1 MKKLSG
7 LSTDYEG
14 RCGNCHKFFGEGDL
28 YCRYCGTKAG
38 EGRYEPYDDI
48 MQCVYGPPPTERL
61 HTCNECGYSW
71 KSWAMIDNERYCPKC
86 GGAVTAA
93 ETGDPL
99 FKEETGGTDMSVK
112 VYIDGQEGTTGLKI
126 LERFEGRNDIE
137 IIKISEE
144 LRKDPAERARLIN
157 SADYVFLCLPDDA
170 SREAVS
176 FIDKDND
183 HVRIIDASTAHRTN
197 PDWAYGFPELSPA
210 HRAKIESSNRVAVP
224 GCYASG
230 FNSIVYPLVAN
241 GIIPA
246 DYPVFAYATSG
257 YSGAGKKAIAV
268 YEGDDKPFEFNS
280 PRQYALSQ
288 AHKHLPEMQK
298 ISGLTYKPMF
308 NPMVCDYFSGMV
320 VSVPIQ
326 TRTLPKA
333 YTPAEIHEMYAK
345 HYAGA
350 KLVEVMP
357 LMSADEQKSFFLAS
371 NTLSG
376 QNKLQ
381 VFVFGSD
388 EQILLCARLDNL
400 GKGASGAAVQCL
412 NIMMGIDET
421 TGLV

>member
-1 MKKLSG
+1 
-7 LSTDYEG
+7 
-14 RCGNCHKFFGEGDL
+14 
-28 YCRYCGTKAG
+28 
-38 EGRYEPYDDI
+38 
-48 MQCVYGPPPTERL
+48 
-61 HTCNECGYSW
+61 
-71 KSWAMIDNERYCPKC
+71 
-86 GGAVTAA
+86 
-93 ETGDPL
+93 
-99 FKEETGGTDMSVK
+99 MSVK

-126 LERFEGRNDIE
+126 QERFEGRNDIE

-157 SADYVFLCLPDDA
+157 SADYVFLCLPDAA

-210 HRAKIESSNRVAVP
+210 HREKIQSSNRVAVP

-230 FNSIVYPLVAN
+230 FNSIVYPLVSN

-268 YEGDDKPFEFNS
+268 YEGEDKPFEFNS

-288 AHKHLPEMQK
+288 AHKHLPEMQAV
-298 ISGLTYKPMF
+298 SGLAYKPMF

-326 TRTLPKA
+326 TRTLPKK
-333 YTPAEIHEMYAK
+333 YTPAEVHDMFAK
-345 HYAGA
+345 HYADA
-350 KLVEVMP
+350 KMVEVMP
-357 LMSADEQKSFFLAS
+357 LMSEDEQKSFFLAS

-376 QNKLQ
+376 LNKMQ
-381 VFVFGSD
+381 IFVFGSD
-388 EQILLCARLDNL
+388 EQILLCSRLDNL

>member
-1 MKKLSG
+1 M
-7 LSTDYEG
+7 T
-14 RCGNCHKFFGEGDL
+14 
-28 YCRYCGTKAG
+28 
-38 EGRYEPYDDI
+38 
-48 MQCVYGPPPTERL
+48 
-61 HTCNECGYSW
+61 
-71 KSWAMIDNERYCPKC
+71 
-86 GGAVTAA
+86 
-93 ETGDPL
+93 
-99 FKEETGGTDMSVK
+99 VK

-137 IIKISEE
+137 LLRISEDK
-144 LRKDPAERARLIN
+144 RKDASERARLIN
-157 SADYVFLCLPDDA
+157 MSDYTFLCLPDDA
-170 SREAVS
+170 AREAVS
-176 FIDKDND
+176 FVDND

-197 PDWAYGFPELSPA
+197 PDWAYGFPELSAA
-210 HRAKIESSNRVAVP
+210 HREKIRTSNRVAVP

-230 FNSIVYPLVAN
+230 FASIVYPLVNN

-246 DYPVFAYATSG
+246 DFPVFAYATSG

-268 YEGDDKPFEFNS
+268 YEGEDKPFEFNS

-288 AHKHLPEMQK
+288 QHKHLPEMK
-298 ISGLTYKPMF
+298 AVSGLAYTPMF

-333 YTPAEIHEMYAK
+333 VTAEEVHAMYAK

-350 KLVEVMP
+350 NMIEVMP

-376 QNKLQ
+376 QNKMQ
-381 VFVFGSD
+381 VFVFGND
-388 EQILLCARLDNL
+388 EQILLCSRLDNL

-421 TGLV
+421 TGLI